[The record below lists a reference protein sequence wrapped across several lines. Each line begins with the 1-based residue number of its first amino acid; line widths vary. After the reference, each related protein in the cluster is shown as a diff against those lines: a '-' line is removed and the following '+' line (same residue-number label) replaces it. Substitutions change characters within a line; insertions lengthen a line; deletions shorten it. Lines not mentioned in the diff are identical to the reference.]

1 MGKTAVQKRHEQDA
15 FKSVD
20 AAGADSIGIQRASED
35 EYIDNLDRPEEG
47 DEAAENGC
55 VALQFAG
62 DSFGFWVAHGL

>member
-1 MGKTAVQKRHEQDA
+1 MSKTTVQKRHQQDA

-20 AAGADSIGIQRASED
+20 GAGADSVGIQCTSKH
-35 EYIDNLDRPEEG
+35 EYIENLDRPQEG

-62 DSFGFWVAHGL
+62 DRFGFWVAHGW